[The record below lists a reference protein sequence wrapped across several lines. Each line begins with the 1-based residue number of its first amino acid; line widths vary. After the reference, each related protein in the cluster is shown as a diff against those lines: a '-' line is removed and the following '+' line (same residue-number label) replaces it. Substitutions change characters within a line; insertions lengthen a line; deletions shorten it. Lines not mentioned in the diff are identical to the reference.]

1 MKKSHIEQAKKSS
14 PYKQKN
20 CQFIKSHLK
29 KKMRLKMKERKHEIH
44 SHRRSFNQ
52 NDILDQL
59 VKEEWLEIVKE
70 NPGYVDEVF
79 LFFFFN
85 IFYSRKRSVSRE
97 SSESLNNIWWNK
109 NILSVKFCITV
120 NFWNKTCCLKM
131 WS

>member
-1 MKKSHIEQAKKSS
+1 MKNVETNKNSTTLSTFRFCLKTLRSMKKSHIEQAKKSS

-59 VKEEWLEIVKE
+59 VKEEWVEMVKE
-70 NPGYVDEVF
+70 NPGFVDEVLTKF
-79 LFFFFN
+79 NEILF
-85 IFYSRKRSVSRE
+85 
-97 SSESLNNIWWNK
+97 
-109 NILSVKFCITV
+109 
-120 NFWNKTCCLKM
+120 
-131 WS
+131 